1 MGNLIDAKIAR
12 LKQGSAVETERF
24 RQAQYIN
31 WCKSKL
37 IPDPCGKERRYERIV
52 ACFIENLM
60 LDCNSQSATSQGF
73 AKSINKLFELC
84 NFPIPADFSD
94 KENMTAKLIHARE
107 NAKRQ

>member
-1 MGNLIDAKIAR
+1 LFLSAKSRAALHDLGDIIVAKISR

-37 IPDPCGKERRYERIV
+37 IPDPCGRERGYERIV

-60 LDCNSQSATSQGF
+60 LDCNS
-73 AKSINKLFELC
+73 
-84 NFPIPADFSD
+84 
-94 KENMTAKLIHARE
+94 
-107 NAKRQ
+107 